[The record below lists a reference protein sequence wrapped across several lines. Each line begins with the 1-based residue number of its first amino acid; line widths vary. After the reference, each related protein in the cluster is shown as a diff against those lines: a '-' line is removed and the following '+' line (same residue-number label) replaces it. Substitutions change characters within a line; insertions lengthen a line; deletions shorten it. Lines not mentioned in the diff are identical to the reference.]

1 MGNKVFLRDEWDFG
15 QCSIA
20 KNWYSSLKYYH
31 PSLYMPF
38 ISQKLKSTVKFN
50 KLPLLFYH
58 KNANIN

>member
-15 QCSIA
+15 GSSIA
-20 KNWYSSLKYYH
+20 KYRYSSLKYDH
-31 PSLYMPF
+31 SSLLTSF

-50 KLPLLFYH
+50 KLPVLFYD

>member
-15 QCSIA
+15 QCSVA
-20 KNWYSSLKYYH
+20 KNWYSSLKYDH

-50 KLPLLFYH
+50 KLPPPFL
-58 KNANIN
+58 